1 MNRGQVGAPPPAA
14 PATPPRRRALVLALW
29 AALVL
34 LAVLQILRTP
44 FVADLSAFL
53 PASPDERQ
61 QVLIEQVESGVPART
76 LLLGIDGGDGAAR
89 AAASK
94 ALAARLRASGLF
106 EQVGNGQTE
115 SWAEV
120 GSWLF
125 EHRYLLSPAVTPQRF
140 GAAGLHEGLQ
150 DTLSLLGTP
159 AGAIAQPLFERDPT
173 GETQRI
179 AEGLIP
185 SSAPRSEEGV
195 WVSRSAPRAL
205 LVAMVRAPGADLD
218 AMAAAIARVH
228 EDFAAVAAPG
238 LALRVSG
245 APVFGVES
253 RGRIEDEVR
262 RLAIAGTVLV
272 VALLSLAFGSLG
284 ALAVAALPV
293 ATGVLVGIAAVGLG
307 FGQVHGMTL
316 AFGVTLIGEAVDYGI
331 YYLIQAR
338 GLADRGGWRAWV
350 REGWPT
356 IRLGLLTSVCGFAAL
371 VFSGFPGLAQLGVFS
386 VSGLVAAALFT
397 RFVMPVLRPQGA
409 AGTTLRTALGRAGRG
424 LLGAMPRLRWPLVAL
439 GVAAAALLAQRG
451 DLWRAEL
458 ASLSPI
464 PQELL
469 ALDSSLRQDL
479 SAGDARTMVVVQA
492 PELQAVL
499 ERAEDVGARLEP
511 LVDAGTI
518 GGYDSVARWLP
529 SLRTQ
534 RARLAALP
542 EPEALRTA
550 LREAVAGLPVD
561 AARLAPFVEEIA
573 AARRREPVTLDTL
586 RAGAAGASL
595 APLVDAM
602 LLQREDGSWVALMP
616 LQPPIGGT
624 PAPDGAEIDAA
635 AVQQALA
642 GVPGTQVLEIGR
654 ELSGLYERYLG
665 QAQAQALLGA
675 LAVVALIAFT
685 LRSPRRLLAVCQPLV
700 LAVLLA
706 MGALA
711 LAEVSLGI
719 LHLVGL
725 LLVVAVGSN
734 YALFFDMLQ
743 QQGTA
748 AQRFGA
754 DDDTLA
760 SLLLA
765 NLTTVTSFGLI
776 AMSGI
781 PALRAIGLVVAPG
794 ALLALLL
801 AAAFARSHEA
811 PGAGRHE
818 APGAGP
824 QKPQGE

>member
-1 MNRGQVGAPPPAA
+1 MTDAADGTPP
-14 PATPPRRRALVLALW
+14 TPRRRALVLALW
-29 AALVL
+29 AAVVL
-34 LAVLQILRTP
+34 LALLQILRTP

-61 QVLIEQVESGVPART
+61 QILIEQVESGVPART
-76 LLLGIDGGDGAAR
+76 LLVGIDGGDAAAR
-89 AAASK
+89 AAASR
-94 ALAARLRASGLF
+94 ALAAKLRASGLF
-106 EQVGNGQTE
+106 EQVGNGETE
-115 SWAEV
+115 AWSDV
-120 GSWLF
+120 GAWLF
-125 EHRYLLSPAVTPQRF
+125 EHRYLLSPAVTPERF
-140 GAAGLHEGLQ
+140 TAAGLREGLQ

-159 AGAIAQPLFERDPT
+159 AGAIARPLFERDPT

-195 WVSRSAPRAL
+195 WVSRSAPRTL

-228 EDFAAVAAPG
+228 DDFAAVAAPG
-238 LALRVSG
+238 LVLRVSG

-253 RGRIEDEVR
+253 RGRIEAEIK
-262 RLAIAGTVLV
+262 RLSIAGTVLV
-272 VALLSLAFGSLG
+272 VGLLTLAFGSLA

-293 ATGVLVGIAAVGLG
+293 ATGVLVGIAAVGVG

-338 GLADRGGWRAWV
+338 GLAGRGGWRAWV
-350 REGWPT
+350 HEGWPT
-356 IRLGLLTSVCGFAAL
+356 IRLGLLTSVCGFVAL

-409 AGTTLRTALGRAGRG
+409 AGTLLRTALGRTGRS

-439 GVAAAALLAQRG
+439 GVAAAVLLAQRSE
-451 DLWRAEL
+451 LWRAEL

-464 PQELL
+464 PQEVL
-469 ALDSSLRQDL
+469 ALDASLRQDL
-479 SAGDARTMVVVQA
+479 SAGDARTLVVVQA
-492 PELQAVL
+492 ADLQAVL
-499 ERAEDVGARLEP
+499 ELAEQAGARLEP
-511 LVDAGTI
+511 LIDAGTI
-518 GGYDSVARWLP
+518 GGYDSIARWLP
-529 SLRTQ
+529 SLRMQ
-534 RARLAALP
+534 QARLAALP
-542 EPEALRTA
+542 APDALQAA

-561 AARLAPFVEEIA
+561 TARLQPFVAEVA
-573 AARRREPVTLDTL
+573 AARTQAPLTLPAL
-586 RAGAAGASL
+586 RSGAAGASL

-602 LLQREDGSWVALMP
+602 LLQRQGDDGPAGWVALLP
-616 LQPPIGGT
+616 LQPPIGGA

-642 GVPGTQVLEIGR
+642 GLAAGDPSAVQVLEIGR
-654 ELSGLYERYLG
+654 ELTGLYERYLG
-665 QAQAQALLGA
+665 QAQLQALLGA
-675 LAVVALIAFT
+675 LGVVALMALT
-685 LRSPRRLLAVCQPLV
+685 LRSPRRLLAVCQPLA
-700 LAVLLA
+700 LAVLLS

-711 LAEVSLGI
+711 LAEVPLGI

-734 YALFFDMLQ
+734 YALFFDLLQ
-743 QQGTA
+743 QPGQP
-748 AQRFGA
+748 AQA

-765 NLTTVTSFGLI
+765 NLTTVATFALI
-776 AMSGI
+776 AMSAI

-801 AAAFARSHEA
+801 AAAFAR
-811 PGAGRHE
+811 PR
-818 APGAGP
+818 P
-824 QKPQGE
+824 

>member
-1 MNRGQVGAPPPAA
+1 MTGAADGTPP
-14 PATPPRRRALVLALW
+14 TPRRRALVLALW
-29 AALVL
+29 AAVVL
-34 LAVLQILRTP
+34 LALLQILRTP

-61 QVLIEQVESGVPART
+61 QILIEQVESGVPART
-76 LLLGIDGGDGAAR
+76 LLVGIDGGDAAAR
-89 AAASK
+89 AAASR

-106 EQVGNGQTE
+106 EQVGNGETE
-115 SWAEV
+115 AWSDV
-120 GSWLF
+120 GTWLF
-125 EHRYLLSPAVTPQRF
+125 EHRYLLSPAVTPERF
-140 GAAGLHEGLQ
+140 TAAGLREGLQ

-159 AGAIAQPLFERDPT
+159 AGAIARPLFERDPT

-228 EDFAAVAAPG
+228 DDFAAVAAPG

-253 RGRIEDEVR
+253 RGRIEAEIK
-262 RLAIAGTVLV
+262 RLSIAGTVLV
-272 VALLSLAFGSLG
+272 VGLLTLAFGSLA

-293 ATGVLVGIAAVGLG
+293 ATGVLVGIAAVGVG

-338 GLADRGGWRAWV
+338 GLAGRGGWRAWV
-350 REGWPT
+350 HEGWPT
-356 IRLGLLTSVCGFAAL
+356 IRLGLLTSVCGFVAL

-397 RFVMPVLRPQGA
+397 RFVMPALRPQGA
-409 AGTTLRTALGRAGRG
+409 AGTLLRTALGRTGRS

-439 GVAAAALLAQRG
+439 GVAAAVLLAQRSE
-451 DLWRAEL
+451 LWRAEL

-464 PQELL
+464 PQEVL
-469 ALDSSLRQDL
+469 ALDASLRQDL
-479 SAGDARTMVVVQA
+479 SAGDARTLVVVQA
-492 PELQAVL
+492 ADLQAVL
-499 ERAEDVGARLEP
+499 ELAEQAGARLEP
-511 LVDAGTI
+511 LIDAGTI
-518 GGYDSVARWLP
+518 GGYDSIARWLP
-529 SLRTQ
+529 SLRMQ
-534 RARLAALP
+534 QARLAALP
-542 EPEALRTA
+542 APDALQGA

-561 AARLAPFVEEIA
+561 AARLQPFVAEVA
-573 AARRREPVTLDTL
+573 AARTQAPLTLPAL
-586 RAGAAGASL
+586 RSGAAGASL

-602 LLQREDGSWVALMP
+602 LLQRQGDDGPAGWVALLP
-616 LQPPIGGT
+616 LQPPIGAA

-642 GVPGTQVLEIGR
+642 GLDAGDPAAVQVLEIGR
-654 ELSGLYERYLG
+654 ELTGLYERYLG
-665 QAQAQALLGA
+665 QAQLQALLGA
-675 LAVVALIAFT
+675 LGVVALMALT

-700 LAVLLA
+700 LAVLLS

-711 LAEVSLGI
+711 LAEVPLGI

-734 YALFFDMLQ
+734 YALFFDLLQ
-743 QQGTA
+743 QPGQP
-748 AQRFGA
+748 AQA

-765 NLTTVTSFGLI
+765 NLTTVATFALI
-776 AMSGI
+776 AMSAI

-801 AAAFARSHEA
+801 AAAFARPH
-811 PGAGRHE
+811 P
-818 APGAGP
+818 
-824 QKPQGE
+824 

>member
-1 MNRGQVGAPPPAA
+1 MTGAADGTPP
-14 PATPPRRRALVLALW
+14 TPRRRALVLALW
-29 AALVL
+29 AAVVL
-34 LAVLQILRTP
+34 LALLQILRTP

-61 QVLIEQVESGVPART
+61 QILIEQVESGVPART
-76 LLLGIDGGDGAAR
+76 LLVGIDGGDAAAR
-89 AAASK
+89 AAASR
-94 ALAARLRASGLF
+94 ALAAKLRASGLF
-106 EQVGNGQTE
+106 EQVGNGETE
-115 SWAEV
+115 AWSDV
-120 GSWLF
+120 GTWLF
-125 EHRYLLSPAVTPQRF
+125 EHRYLLSPAVTPERF
-140 GAAGLHEGLQ
+140 TAAGLREGLQ

-159 AGAIAQPLFERDPT
+159 AGAIARPLFERDPT

-228 EDFAAVAAPG
+228 DDFAAVAAPG
-238 LALRVSG
+238 LVLRVSG

-253 RGRIEDEVR
+253 RGRIEAEIK
-262 RLAIAGTVLV
+262 RLSIAGTVLV
-272 VALLSLAFGSLG
+272 VGLLTLAFGSLA

-338 GLADRGGWRAWV
+338 GLAGRGGWRAWV
-350 REGWPT
+350 HEGWPT

-397 RFVMPVLRPQGA
+397 RFVMPALRPQGA
-409 AGTTLRTALGRAGRG
+409 AGTLLRTALGRTGRS

-439 GVAAAALLAQRG
+439 GVAAAVLLAQRSE
-451 DLWRAEL
+451 LWRAEL

-464 PQELL
+464 PQEVL
-469 ALDSSLRQDL
+469 ALDASLRQDL
-479 SAGDARTMVVVQA
+479 SAGDARTLVVVQA
-492 PELQAVL
+492 ADLQAVL
-499 ERAEDVGARLEP
+499 ELAEQAGARLEP
-511 LVDAGTI
+511 LIDAGTI
-518 GGYDSVARWLP
+518 GGYDSIARWLP
-529 SLRTQ
+529 SLRMQ
-534 RARLAALP
+534 QARLAALP
-542 EPEALRTA
+542 APDALQGA

-561 AARLAPFVEEIA
+561 AARLQPFVAEVA
-573 AARRREPVTLDTL
+573 AARTQAPLTLPAL
-586 RAGAAGASL
+586 RSGAAGASL

-602 LLQREDGSWVALMP
+602 LLQRQGDDGPAGWVALLP
-616 LQPPIGGT
+616 LQPPIGAA

-642 GVPGTQVLEIGR
+642 GLDAGDPAAVQVLEIGR
-654 ELSGLYERYLG
+654 ELTGLYERYLG
-665 QAQAQALLGA
+665 QAQLQALLGA
-675 LAVVALIAFT
+675 LGVVALMALT

-700 LAVLLA
+700 LAVLLS

-711 LAEVSLGI
+711 LAEVPLGI

-734 YALFFDMLQ
+734 YALFFDLLQ
-743 QQGTA
+743 QPGQP
-748 AQRFGA
+748 AQA

-765 NLTTVTSFGLI
+765 NLTTVATFALI
-776 AMSGI
+776 AMSAI

-801 AAAFARSHEA
+801 AAAFARPH
-811 PGAGRHE
+811 P
-818 APGAGP
+818 
-824 QKPQGE
+824 